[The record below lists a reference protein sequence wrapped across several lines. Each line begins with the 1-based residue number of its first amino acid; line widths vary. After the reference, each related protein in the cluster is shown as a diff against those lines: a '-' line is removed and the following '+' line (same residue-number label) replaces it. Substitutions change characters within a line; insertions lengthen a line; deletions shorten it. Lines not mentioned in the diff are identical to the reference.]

1 MTDQKV
7 WSVIS
12 IFNKKMISGE
22 TGRDESLFVYYLIL
36 SYDVVVNKSPKVK
49 VMMPRLYCLYKKCLV
64 LKSFLLFSLLS
75 VFLGCGDEP
84 SNQDQVSKDL
94 VKELPVVDRGPEKEI
109 VWEKDGQEMILIP
122 AGSFEMGDSKNEPE
136 EWMADTRPLH
146 TVTLDA
152 FYMDIHEVTVGQFKH
167 FVTQTG
173 YNYKWWD
180 DVAELSPTDGHPMTI
195 VKWTAA
201 TAYADWAGKRL
212 PTEAEWEYAAR
223 GGLEGKRYPWGD
235 DLSLA
240 TDYANYKGTG
250 GKDRWKY
257 TAPVGSFEPNGY
269 GLYDMAGNVWEWC
282 QDWYDENYY
291 SNSPGKNPLGPDS
304 SPLGWRIL
312 RGGSWRHPSSR
323 LRVACRDH
331 YPSGTTDSHRGF
343 RCVADIQ

>member
-1 MTDQKV
+1 MK
-7 WSVIS
+7 
-12 IFNKKMISGE
+12 IFF
-22 TGRDESLFVYYLIL
+22 R
-36 SYDVVVNKSPKVK
+36 
-49 VMMPRLYCLYKKCLV
+49 
-64 LKSFLLFSLLS
+64 LLFLSLSLPLL
-75 VFLGCGDEP
+75 VFG
-84 SNQDQVSKDL
+84 QQK
-94 VKELPVVDRGPEKEI
+94 I
-109 VWEKDGQEMILIP
+109 TWEKDGAEMALIP

-167 FVTQTG
+167 FVNQTG
-173 YNYKWWD
+173 YNYKWWN
-180 DVAELSPTDGHPMTI
+180 DVATLSPTDGHPMTI

-201 TAYADWAGKRL
+201 TAYAKWAGKRL
-212 PTEAEWEYAAR
+212 PTEAEWEYVAR

-282 QDWYDENYY
+282 QDSYDLDAYRKR
-291 SNSPGKNPLGPDS
+291 SKMGKTINPVSDVTYDLVDFGQEK
-304 SPLGWRIL
+304 RVM
-312 RGGSWRHPSSR
+312 RGGSFLCNDSYCSGYRVSRRMSSSKDTG
-323 LRVACRDH
+323 LMH
-331 YPSGTTDSHRGF
+331 TGF
-343 RCVADIQ
+343 RCVKDIRG

>member
-1 MTDQKV
+1 
-7 WSVIS
+7 
-12 IFNKKMISGE
+12 
-22 TGRDESLFVYYLIL
+22 
-36 SYDVVVNKSPKVK
+36 
-49 VMMPRLYCLYKKCLV
+49 MPT
-64 LKSFLLFSLLS
+64 
-75 VFLGCGDEP
+75 
-84 SNQDQVSKDL
+84 
-94 VKELPVVDRGPEKEI
+94 
-109 VWEKDGQEMILIP
+109 
-122 AGSFEMGDSKNEPE
+122 GSFEMSDSKNEPE

-235 DLSLA
+235 DLGLA

-331 YPSGTTDSHRGF
+331 YPPGTTDSHRGF
-343 RCVADIQ
+343 RRVADIQ